1 MKFSK
6 DTYVNLPFVRYP
18 FATSAII
25 QRYEEIARDTD
36 KAEIFLDTD
45 EIPLP
50 DGSLFVPHRKSL
62 DNESKV
68 NIHAF
73 KDIPSQIL
81 IGVDLEDGDLSRFIS
96 KFTQNEL
103 IEQTLENYRK
113 IENIEGDE
121 TYPVFENFLDLSY
134 EDIEKGNFNL
144 QALIEDEAT
153 EPFCSVIYTPVKDN
167 ELKTELIIG
176 IGDDGNGT
184 ELTWSVPLD
193 LDDEI
198 MLGNEMYRRIDVETF
213 QNILDDDRIN
223 DGLFIKEYYIE
234 GGKGWSSECD
244 SYGEVFGNT
253 LPSDNREALDM
264 LNEAEFFFNDK
275 CSEFLASKGIETD
288 TERNWYN
295 FSTQWGDDD
304 QLMGKLRITDK
315 ESGEEHIKE
324 IPFTD
329 EEKCRFESILERYL
343 EEELKAYQKEIWE
356 KDPRIPPAKPA
367 VRNICIINGKGGT
380 GKDTLI
386 SSLTEGEN
394 AVKVFNV
401 SSIDPIKDICED
413 INPTGKKDL
422 AYRKLLSDMKGLIDK
437 YYIEQTGDSY
447 TNSYVLKEAEYYL
460 RNCKDT
466 PVMFVHI
473 REPENIDR
481 CVKSLNSLCSRL
493 RLDTDEVRLSTLLV
507 RSDREQKDYGNK
519 SDDGVENYPYDYTY
533 QSKGDIQQDGEMF
546 KTVVN
551 DYLLGEGVKYYDKPV
566 IDNNNREVIVGET
579 AESEVSCGVMFGNVN
594 PYFTVCSGQLKVKL
608 PKKIEEKA
616 DREIENETKP
626 KNKDIQKD
634 FKINSEYWDI

>member
-1 MKFSK
+1 MELSK
-6 DTYVNLPFVRYP
+6 ETYVNLPFVRYP

-25 QRYEEIARDTD
+25 QRYEKIARDTD
-36 KAEIFLDTD
+36 KAEIYLDTD

-50 DGSLFVPHRKSL
+50 DGSLFAPHRKSP
-62 DNESKV
+62 DNEGKV
-68 NIHAF
+68 NINSF
-73 KDIPSQIL
+73 KDLSPQIL
-81 IGVDLEDGDLSRFIS
+81 IGVSLKDDDLPRLIS
-96 KFTQNEL
+96 KFTQKEL
-103 IEQTLENYRK
+103 IEQTLENFHK
-113 IENIEGDE
+113 INSYENDE
-121 TYPVFENFLDLSY
+121 TYPAFERLLDLSY
-134 EDIEKGNFNL
+134 DDIENGNFNL
-144 QALIEDEAT
+144 QALIEDETT
-153 EPFCSVIYTPVKDN
+153 ESFCSAIYTPVENN
-167 ELKTELIIG
+167 EPNTELIIG
-176 IGDDGNGT
+176 ISDGNGT

-193 LDDEI
+193 LDEEI
-198 MLGNEMYRRIDVETF
+198 MLENEMYRRIDVETF
-213 QNILDDDRIN
+213 QNILDDDKIN
-223 DGLFIKEYYIE
+223 DGLFVKEYYIE
-234 GGKGWSSECD
+234 GGNGWSSECD

-275 CSEFLASKGIETD
+275 CIEFLASKGIKTD

-315 ESGEEHIKE
+315 ESGEERIKE

-329 EEKCRFESILERYL
+329 GEKGRFESILERYL

-356 KDPRIPPAKPA
+356 KDPRTPPAKPA
-367 VRNICIINGKGGT
+367 VRNICIINGKGGA

-437 YYIEQTGDSY
+437 YYIEQTGNSY
-447 TNSYVLKEAEYYL
+447 TNSYVLKEAEYFL

-466 PVMFVHI
+466 SVMFIHI

-493 RLDTDEVRLSTLLV
+493 RLDADEVRVSTLLV
-507 RSDREQKDYGNK
+507 RSDREQKDYGNR
-519 SDDGVENYPYDYTY
+519 SDDEVENYPYDYTY

-546 KTVVN
+546 RTVVN

-566 IDNNNREVIVGET
+566 LDHKNCEVIVGET
-579 AESEVSCGVMFGNVN
+579 PESEVSCGVMLGNVN
-594 PYFTVCSGQLKVKL
+594 PYYTICAGQLKVKL
-608 PKKIEEKA
+608 PAKIIEKA
-616 DREIENETKP
+616 DREIENEKEP
-626 KNKDIQKD
+626 KRKNIQK
-634 FKINSEYWDI
+634 E